1 MKMPSFLSKI
11 TSPVVS
17 FLKAAITR
25 LSIQDNQSG
34 LTTGDIEAL
43 VAKASDLAKEGTNK
57 AVKAQQLA
65 QVIRNRYGHQLPGN
79 ANWHWVPDAIGWAVV
94 LIGKRTGK
102 VP

>member
-1 MKMPSFLSKI
+1 MKMPAFLSKI

-17 FLKAAITR
+17 FLQAAIQR
-25 LSIQDNQSG
+25 LSMQDNKPG
-34 LTTGDIEAL
+34 LSPGDIEAL
-43 VAKASDLAKEGTNK
+43 VLKASDFSKEGTSK

-65 QVIRNRYGHQLPGN
+65 QVIRNRYSNLLPGN
-79 ANWHWVPDAIGWAVV
+79 ANWHWVPEAIGWAVV